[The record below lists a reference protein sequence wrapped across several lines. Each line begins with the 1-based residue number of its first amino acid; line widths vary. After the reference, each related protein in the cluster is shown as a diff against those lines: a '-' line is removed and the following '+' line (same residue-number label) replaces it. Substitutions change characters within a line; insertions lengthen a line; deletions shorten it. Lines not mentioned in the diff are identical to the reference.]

1 MKTLPIHFLVATL
14 LMLGWAAG
22 VPAQQPRLI
31 MSGAPEFV
39 GLCIDANLYVVK
51 QDNTIVAYDMN
62 SGETRWS
69 YDAWPPDM
77 YLQAQQGKNRV
88 VLYGKDEERY
98 RVVVLEKASGK
109 ELWEHTERA
118 PDAFR
123 GVMVLPDS
131 DWFLLRHARDK
142 ARNKNLEEDYFLLFS
157 PDGAGRHR
165 LPEGL
170 WSREWQEEGKTLVLT
185 GPGKEG
191 IRLVHWDLETNTTR
205 DIGTYSDGL
214 YSGRLHSGGLLLYRY
229 LKEKQPQHTLKVVD
243 GDSGHLLRQVA
254 LPGDIGGAPMVVQGG
269 KAVLALNNTGD
280 CLWMLDTGDDKI
292 LATLHHPGHEFLLT
306 SVDTDASGRIW
317 VVSRDGEN
325 QIYLWPVEPGTAP
338 RKIFDRGPFLSGYP
352 IKIIPPHVI
361 TVTHS
366 DNGITTLH
374 AYNFEER
381 RVAAVWKPSAAG
393 SINQTLPC
401 ASMRRCAV
409 MLPGSDQA
417 QRYGAYNGEIL
428 ESGAS
433 EPLLKFKDI
442 RMPALSPDGAYV
454 VTQALE
460 DNAVLMQVSTGETLY
475 EFPSDE
481 RSNRAYAVFAAD
493 SRTVAVYG
501 GFDAYTVI
509 RITEDG
515 IRETPL
521 EFHRGTWLSAQCFS
535 LDGTRLLSATRG
547 EAWLH
552 DTETGRLLHT
562 FVEPQQLRSE
572 YVHTPEVF
580 GIKMPFVNYL
590 GDIAG
595 NFTNLANGEPLLRA
609 EFIGDGARL
618 VTLAE
623 SQLMRVWDAQTG
635 QSVHVIDAG
644 LSNTRDEQGFMRNS
658 IMLSGNGAYALAS
671 NRFDT
676 RATLWDLKAGTV
688 IKKWSNWKNL
698 YQPWHVSDDGKSI
711 YLTMGNSLYWLE
723 GR

>member
-1 MKTLPIHFLVATL
+1 MKTLPIHFLVAML
-14 LMLGWAAG
+14 LMLVWAAG

-39 GLCIDANLYVVK
+39 GLCIDANLYIVK
-51 QDNTIVAYDMN
+51 QENTIVAYDMN
-62 SGETRWS
+62 SGGTRWN

-88 VLYGKDEERY
+88 LLYGRVGEQF

-118 PDAFR
+118 PDTFR
-123 GVMVLPDS
+123 GVIVLPDS
-131 DWFLLRHARDK
+131 DWFLFRYARGK
-142 ARNKNLEEDYFLLFS
+142 PREGTPEENYFLLFS
-157 PDGAGRHR
+157 PDGAGRYR

-170 WSREWQEEGKTLVLT
+170 WPREWQEEGKTLVLT
-185 GPGKEG
+185 GPGKQSL
-191 IRLVHWDLETNTTR
+191 RLVHWDLETNTAR
-205 DIGTYSDGL
+205 DIGAYSDGL
-214 YSGRLHSGGLLLYRY
+214 YSGRLHSGGILLYRY
-229 LKEKQPQHTLKVVD
+229 FEDKKPQHTLKVMD
-243 GDSGHLLRQVA
+243 GDSGRLLRQVA
-254 LPGDIGGAPMVVQGG
+254 LPGEIAGAPVLVRGG
-269 KAVLALNNTGD
+269 KAVLALANTGD
-280 CLWMLDTGDDKI
+280 CLWMLDTGDDTV
-292 LATLHHPGHEFLLT
+292 LATLHHPGHEFLLA

-317 VVSRDGEN
+317 IVSRDGEN
-325 QIYLWPVEPGTAP
+325 QDYLWPVEPGAAS

-352 IKIIPPHVI
+352 LKVIPPHVI
-361 TVTHS
+361 TMTRS
-366 DNGITTLH
+366 DNGLTLLH
-374 AYNFEER
+374 AINFEER
-381 RVAAVWKPSAAG
+381 RVAAVWKPSAADN
-393 SINQTLPC
+393 IYQVLPC
-401 ASMRRCAV
+401 ASMLRCAV

-417 QRYGAYNGEIL
+417 QRYGAYNWEIL

-454 VTQALE
+454 VTQALK
-460 DNAVLMQVSTGETLY
+460 DDAVLMQVSTGETLY

-481 RSNRAYAVFAAD
+481 RSNRAYAEFASD

-501 GFDAYTVI
+501 GFDAYMVV

-515 IRETPL
+515 VVATPL
-521 EFHRGTWLSAQCFS
+521 EFHRGTWLSSQCFS
-535 LDGTRLLSATRG
+535 PDGTRLLSATRG

-590 GDIAG
+590 GDLAG

-609 EFIGDGARL
+609 AFIGDGARL

-623 SQLMRVWDAQTG
+623 SQLMRVWDCQTG

-676 RATLWDLKAGTV
+676 RATLWDLKAGTA
-688 IKKWSNWKNL
+688 IKKWSNWKDL

-711 YLTMGNSLYWLE
+711 YLTIGDSLYWLE